1 MRTRTENDV
10 RNFNEAINKCTRP
23 VWLVSSDGTYY
34 NMKSAK
40 EHDKAMAEWINDTN
54 EEMEIFT
61 NSREDEAVMMGF
73 WQELHAA

>member
-40 EHDKAMAEWINDTN
+40 EHDAAMAEWINDTN

-73 WQELHAA
+73 WKELHAA